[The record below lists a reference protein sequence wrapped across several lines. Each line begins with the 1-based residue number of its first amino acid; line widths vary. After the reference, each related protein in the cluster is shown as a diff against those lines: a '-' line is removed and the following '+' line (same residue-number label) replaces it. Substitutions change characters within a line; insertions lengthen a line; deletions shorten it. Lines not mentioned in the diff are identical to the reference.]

1 MNKHDKCIQHYKT
14 KHLNENQN
22 IKILNQERYEYK
34 NASNITL
41 KA

>member
-1 MNKHDKCIQHYKT
+1 MHTTFQT
-14 KHLNENQN
+14 KHLNENKAKKKK
-22 IKILNQERYEYK
+22 IEILNQERYEYK